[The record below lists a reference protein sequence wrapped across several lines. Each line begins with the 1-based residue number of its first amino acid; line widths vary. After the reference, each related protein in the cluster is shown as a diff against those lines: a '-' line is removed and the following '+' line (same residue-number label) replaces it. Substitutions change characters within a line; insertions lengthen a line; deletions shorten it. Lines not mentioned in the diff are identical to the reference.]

1 MPRMDGTGPLG
12 KGPQDGRKL
21 GRCSQEDETSNQV
34 QLGKGLGLRRRAKN
48 SSNKSG
54 RGRRLQ
60 SGDIK

>member
-12 KGPQDGRKL
+12 EGPRDGRRL
-21 GRCSQEDETSNQV
+21 GRCSHEDEIPNQF
-34 QLGKGLGLRRRAKN
+34 QLGKGLGLRRKAKLPD
-48 SSNKSG
+48 KIG